1 MPAAL
6 AAVGP
11 PGADV
16 KRALVLGARSEIAQ
30 ALARRLAAQGW
41 GLVLAARRV
50 EELRPLASDL
60 ELTLNCEATLLEF
73 DALQFTQLPRLAARV
88 QEAAGEFELVL
99 LVFGYMGDQEQVR
112 RDPGEMVRTLETNF
126 TGAALTLSHLA
137 NYLEDRGS
145 GGIIAVTSVAG
156 DRGRQSN
163 YMYGA
168 AKGGLGLFL
177 QGLRNRLHRAG
188 VHVLTVKP
196 GFVDT
201 PMTEGL
207 EGLFLVASP
216 DRVAG
221 DILRAWEKRRNVVY
235 TPWFWRWIMLV
246 VRVLPE
252 RIFKKL
258 SL

>member
-1 MPAAL
+1 
-6 AAVGP
+6 
-11 PGADV
+11 
-16 KRALVLGARSEIAQ
+16 
-30 ALARRLAAQGW
+30 
-41 GLVLAARRV
+41 
-50 EELRPLASDL
+50 
-60 ELTLNCEATLLEF
+60 
-73 DALQFTQLPRLAARV
+73 
-88 QEAAGEFELVL
+88 
-99 LVFGYMGDQEQVR
+99 
-112 RDPGEMVRTLETNF
+112 
-126 TGAALTLSHLA
+126 
-137 NYLEDRGS
+137 
-145 GGIIAVTSVAG
+145 
-156 DRGRQSN
+156 
-163 YMYGA
+163 MYGA

>member
-126 TGAALTLSHLA
+126 
-137 NYLEDRGS
+137 N
-145 GGIIAVTSVAG
+145 
-156 DRGRQSN
+156 RGRPYAQPPRQLPR
-163 YMYGA
+163 G
-168 AKGGLGLFL
+168 
-177 QGLRNRLHRAG
+177 
-188 VHVLTVKP
+188 P
-196 GFVDT
+196 G
-201 PMTEGL
+201 
-207 EGLFLVASP
+207 
-216 DRVAG
+216 
-221 DILRAWEKRRNVVY
+221 KRRDH
-235 TPWFWRWIMLV
+235 RRHLG
-246 VRVLPE
+246 R
-252 RIFKKL
+252 R
-258 SL
+258 